1 MVAYWQA
8 QCLAQEHFDTWTEEA
23 RDGTTYKMAKCS
35 FLWVTAACVKPTYP
49 WLTCAMLFVTATHPT
64 SLPPPSS
71 SFIPLPS
78 LPHIHSSLSIHPILS
93 FPTYPP
99 PISPPCFRYTIW
111 GYKIFDIWEK
121 DSQHSSHFL
130 SQVPHDQPCP
140 TTSMLYSSSWPFIL
154 PLHLFILNT
163 WMLPPTWDHQ
173 VAHLFASKQIY
184 TLHIARSAFVVSR
197 WSNCLWM
204 RLAGR
209 VQGCV
214 GNDPLYDMSSK
225 INSEMEDLCVYFPLN
240 NSITCGESLKEWS
253 SQSFHH
259 E

>member
-1 MVAYWQA
+1 
-8 QCLAQEHFDTWTEEA
+8 
-23 RDGTTYKMAKCS
+23 
-35 FLWVTAACVKPTYP
+35 
-49 WLTCAMLFVTATHPT
+49 MLFSLSHSSMCQAYLSLANLCYVVCHGYSPHLPSTSVIIIHPFTQPSTHP
-64 SLPPPSS
+64 
-71 SFIPLPS
+71 FIPLNPS
-78 LPHIHSSLSIHPILS
+78 HPQFSNI
-93 FPTYPP
+93 PPPP

-184 TLHIARSAFVVSR
+184 TLHNARSAFVVSR
-197 WSNCLWM
+197 WSNCLLM
-204 RLAGR
+204 RLTGCF
-209 VQGCV
+209 QGCV

>member
-99 PISPPCFRYTIW
+99 PFLLHASGIPSGVIKYLTSERRIPNIRVIFFLRFHMTNLVQQPPCFTHPH
-111 GYKIFDIWEK
+111 G
-121 DSQHSSHFL
+121 HLSSL
-130 SQVPHDQPCP
+130 CI
-140 TTSMLYSSSWPFIL
+140 YSSSTPECYHLHEIIKWHISLPVNKSTLYIL
-154 PLHLFILNT
+154 QEVLLLCPAGQTVSECVWLAVFRGVLEMIH
-163 WMLPPTWDHQ
+163 
-173 VAHLFASKQIY
+173 Y
-184 TLHIARSAFVVSR
+184 TTCQARSTQK
-197 WSNCLWM
+197 WKI
-204 RLAGR
+204 
-209 VQGCV
+209 CV
-214 GNDPLYDMSSK
+214 FISHL
-225 INSEMEDLCVYFPLN
+225 
-240 NSITCGESLKEWS
+240 IT
-253 SQSFHH
+253 Q
-259 E
+259 